1 LSKLLIIS
9 LAFSLSAFAAWPAP
23 PQNPPQRE
31 LTVVVVDAH
40 TDPSQPV
47 PGVRVSLSFIAGT
60 EKVVDARDATNRLG
74 QALLLVSPEAAQRGD
89 LRIEITGV
97 NDLVVYEPADGQ
109 LNGLPIT
116 ETIRLLPKG
125 SFLLLGPP
133 QIEAM
138 LQRMSIQNRAKNQ
151 EIRAL
156 KEELASA
163 RSQNPDDLAAAM
175 TEWARANGF
184 EIADVDKQVQKWAEG
199 IQQRKERATAEQK
212 ALAELALKHYGTAA
226 PMFDEVGKDRLSA
239 FKENQQRK
247 HEEERREFQGA
258 VDSEYQSAN
267 AYRMNLQYHQATQV
281 LEGIRDVTAD
291 QHRMSPEDA
300 AYRSIWLETVLRL
313 ANARRDEGE
322 SGEAGNS
329 SALLTQSI
337 GDYRGLLQERSAP
350 AERQDWA
357 MTETDLGSALI
368 GQGER
373 SSGPQATDLL
383 AQGVQ
388 AYRAAL
394 ETYTKADQPKQWART
409 QNNLGNALLGQGE
422 RGTGTHATDLFAQ
435 AVRAYRAALEVR
447 TKADLPQGWAATQS
461 NLGIALGDQGKRS
474 SGAEA
479 TKLLAQA
486 VEAYR
491 AALEVQTKA
500 DLPQGWAA
508 TQSNLGTA
516 LGDQGK
522 RSSGAEATKL
532 LAQAVEAYRAALEVQ
547 TKADLPQDWA
557 RTQNNL
563 GNALRDQGESSTG
576 PQVKELL
583 IQAVQ
588 AYLAALEVRS
598 KANLPQAWASTQNSL
613 GIVLVDAAERSTQ
626 PHAITA
632 LAMAVKAF
640 RAALEVQTKAEL
652 PQVWA
657 TTQNN
662 LATALTDQG
671 VRSSGAQATEL
682 LAQAVEAYRA
692 VLEVRT
698 KGDLPQVWAATQ
710 NNLGI
715 ALWDQGVRSNGE
727 QAKDLLSQAVL
738 AFRAALEVRT
748 KSDLPQDW
756 AVTQNNLGLALRDQ
770 AQRSTG
776 AQAKELL
783 AQAVDAYKAALEV
796 YTRADPPQDWA
807 ITQNNLGNAL
817 VNEGDFAGA
826 AKAFESCLEAAPDSV
841 ETLQTLASIY
851 HDNFYRYDQAYELT
865 ERWIKLDDS
874 PIARLSLVE
883 EDLTTGRFEE
893 CEKQAATVDDAAFS
907 APAKLIR
914 DSMLLT
920 CQWGAGQKAA
930 AQQFAIA
937 LSPKSAQLQK
947 TGWEFAGTLH
957 FLDSAPAFETGRAS
971 WMALFQSLERG
982 DGTAMAASLHQLEDL
997 MQH

>member
-1 LSKLLIIS
+1 LKGLSLSKLLIIS

-491 AALEVQTKA
+491 AALGVYTKA
-500 DLPQGWAA
+500 DLPQGWAM
-508 TQSNLGTA
+508 TQS
-516 LGDQGK
+516 
-522 RSSGAEATKL
+522 
-532 LAQAVEAYRAALEVQ
+532 
-547 TKADLPQDWA
+547 
-557 RTQNNL
+557 NL

>member
-1 LSKLLIIS
+1 MKGLSLSKLLIIS

-491 AALEVQTKA
+491 AALEV
-500 DLPQGWAA
+500 
-508 TQSNLGTA
+508 
-516 LGDQGK
+516 
-522 RSSGAEATKL
+522 R
-532 LAQAVEAYRAALEVQ
+532 

-557 RTQNNL
+557 ATQNNL
-563 GNALRDQGESSTG
+563 GKALRDQGESSTG

-662 LATALTDQG
+662 LANALQDQG

>member
-1 LSKLLIIS
+1 MKGLSLSKLLIIS

-500 DLPQGWAA
+500 DLPQ
-508 TQSNLGTA
+508 
-516 LGDQGK
+516 
-522 RSSGAEATKL
+522 
-532 LAQAVEAYRAALEVQ
+532 
-547 TKADLPQDWA
+547 DWA

>member
-1 LSKLLIIS
+1 MKGLSLSKLLIIS

-447 TKADLPQGWAATQS
+447 
-461 NLGIALGDQGKRS
+461 
-474 SGAEA
+474 
-479 TKLLAQA
+479 
-486 VEAYR
+486 
-491 AALEVQTKA
+491 TKA